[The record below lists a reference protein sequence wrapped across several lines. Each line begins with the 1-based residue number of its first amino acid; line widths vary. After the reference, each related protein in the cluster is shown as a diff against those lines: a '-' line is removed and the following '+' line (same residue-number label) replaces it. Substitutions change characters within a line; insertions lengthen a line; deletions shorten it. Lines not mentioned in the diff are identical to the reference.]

1 VRSSLTDRPSLRW
14 AAPAAAIALLAGGV
28 GLSRVA
34 ASADSGLAPLTAQQL
49 LVDARM
55 AATSGQVRG
64 LSGVVSSTADLG
76 LPQLPGLSSG
86 SGASSE
92 AGLTSVVSGTHT
104 WRVWVGGATQQRVA
118 LTGGMGESDVVRN
131 GRDVWLW
138 SSQDQSATHTLL
150 PADTTHAAPV
160 TLPTDV
166 PRTPAEAATRAL
178 AAISPTTSVTTSG
191 LATVAGRSTYELVLT
206 PSDATTRVGQVRL
219 ALDSQTKVPLRTQ
232 VFATGATTPAIDVA
246 YTSVDFTVPP
256 ASTFTFT
263 PPPGSKVTEQATPK
277 APSAASKAASKVAVT
292 AAERQA
298 APKVVGSGWSAVV
311 VARMPQGA
319 ATKASGGST
328 TGSVQ
333 SMLAVLPRV
342 SGAWGSGRLLD
353 GSLFSAVLTDD
364 GRVAVG
370 AVPPAQLYAAL
381 AAS

>member
-1 VRSSLTDRPSLRW
+1 M
-14 AAPAAAIALLAGGV
+14 